1 MKVEYT
7 WLHIKDGESGKKLV
21 VNLKWLLAWR
31 MITGLNIS
39 DRYVD
44 REIELSNGNLKWVD
58 KDFECVGIRASIV
71 FKFNDIHYIVYNDK
85 FNIKADLVLLD
96 RDEIFENKHV
106 IKIETDYDEKVQ
118 KLNKRLSLLGS
129 DNAYKITNGTNII
142 NIDQHSKINN
152 YDDLVNNTLF
162 MYEDDIRLNKDL
174 YLCVD
179 DCDFVNLGGIQFDDI
194 DLYSNKEKYLQYL
207 NGYMTEHD
215 DNFFNIDGN
224 ISMEEAHQVALVGER
239 YKIRAKRIRY
249 CFIKLAEVP
258 DYIDLSYL
266 DSIDSF
272 TITDED
278 GLMAF
283 EVQKVIDFKDKFIIF
298 KNMQALQFYV
308 FRSKLTIRS
317 SNIETY
323 NILDKMMDRM
333 TSSRKQNVKLEF
345 TGKGNG
351 NKQNEHK

>member
-31 MITGLNIS
+31 LTTGLNIS

-96 RDEIFENKHV
+96 RDEIFENEHV

-152 YDDLVNNTLF
+152 YDDLVNNTIF
-162 MYEDDIRLNKDL
+162 MYEDGINIQKDL
-174 YLCVD
+174 YLDVS
-179 DCDFVNLGGIQFDDI
+179 DCDFIDFGGVQYEDI
-194 DLYSNKEKYLQYL
+194 ELCSNKEKYVQYI
-207 NGYMTEHD
+207 NGYSTM
-215 DNFFNIDGN
+215 FGN
-224 ISMEEAHQVALVGER
+224 GGMLIEKTIHAEEVSQLCLCRNGMG
-239 YKIRAKRIRY
+239 ILDAKRVRKCYID
-249 CFIKLAEVP
+249 LAAYD
-258 DYIDLSYL
+258 DYIDLS
-266 DSIDSF
+266 
-272 TITDED
+272 
-278 GLMAF
+278 G
-283 EVQKVIDFKDKFIIF
+283 IDFIDTLQISDENCDYDAYSEKQIDFGDKFIIF
-298 KNMQALQFYV
+298 SGANPLELDLYNEAN
-308 FRSKLTIRS
+308 IRITS
-317 SNIETY
+317 SNKKTY
-323 NILDKMMDRM
+323 DTIKKIVNRVEK
-333 TSSRKQNVKLEF
+333 SRKRHLTLEF
-345 TGKGNG
+345 TGK
-351 NKQNEHK
+351 Q

>member
-58 KDFECVGIRASIV
+58 KDFECVGIRARIV

-96 RDEIFENKHV
+96 RDDIFENEHV

-162 MYEDDIRLNKDL
+162 MYEDGINIQKDL
-174 YLCVD
+174 YLDVS
-179 DCDFVNLGGIQFDDI
+179 DCDFVDFGGVQYEDI
-194 DLYSNKEKYLQYL
+194 ELCSNKEKYVQYI
-207 NGYMTEHD
+207 NGYSTM
-215 DNFFNIDGN
+215 FGN
-224 ISMEEAHQVALVGER
+224 GGMLIEKTIHAEEASQLCLCRNGMG
-239 YKIRAKRIRY
+239 ILDAKRVRKCYID
-249 CFIKLAEVP
+249 LAAYD
-258 DYIDLSYL
+258 DYIDLS
-266 DSIDSF
+266 
-272 TITDED
+272 
-278 GLMAF
+278 G
-283 EVQKVIDFKDKFIIF
+283 IDFIDTLQISDENCDYDAYSEKQIDFGDKFIIF
-298 KNMQALQFYV
+298 SGANPLELDLYNEAN
-308 FRSKLTIRS
+308 IRITS
-317 SNIETY
+317 SNKKTY
-323 NILDKMMDRM
+323 DTIKKIVNRVEK
-333 TSSRKQNVKLEF
+333 SRKRHLTLEF
-345 TGKGNG
+345 TGK
-351 NKQNEHK
+351 Q

>member
-31 MITGLNIS
+31 LVTGLNIS

-96 RDEIFENKHV
+96 RDEIFENEHV

-162 MYEDDIRLNKDL
+162 MYEDGINIQKDL
-174 YLCVD
+174 YLDVS
-179 DCDFVNLGGIQFDDI
+179 DCDFVDFGGVQYEDI
-194 DLYSNKEKYLQYL
+194 ELCSNKEKYVQYI
-207 NGYMTEHD
+207 NGYSTM
-215 DNFFNIDGN
+215 FGN
-224 ISMEEAHQVALVGER
+224 GGMLIEKTIHAEEASQLCLCRNGMG
-239 YKIRAKRIRY
+239 ILDAKRVRKCYID
-249 CFIKLAEVP
+249 LAAYD
-258 DYIDLSYL
+258 DYIDLS
-266 DSIDSF
+266 
-272 TITDED
+272 
-278 GLMAF
+278 G
-283 EVQKVIDFKDKFIIF
+283 IDFIDTLQISDENCDYDAYSEKQIDFGDKFI
-298 KNMQALQFYV
+298 V
-308 FRSKLTIRS
+308 FSGANPLELDLYNEANIRITS
-317 SNIETY
+317 SNKKTY
-323 NILDKMMDRM
+323 DTIKKIVNRVEK
-333 TSSRKQNVKLEF
+333 SRKRHLTLEF
-345 TGKGNG
+345 TGK
-351 NKQNEHK
+351 Q

>member
-31 MITGLNIS
+31 MTTGLNIS

-96 RDEIFENKHV
+96 RDEIFENEHV

-162 MYEDDIRLNKDL
+162 MYEDGINIQKDL
-174 YLCVD
+174 YLDVS
-179 DCDFVNLGGIQFDDI
+179 DCDFVDFGGVQYEDI
-194 DLYSNKEKYLQYL
+194 ELCSNKEKYVQYI
-207 NGYMTEHD
+207 NGYSTM
-215 DNFFNIDGN
+215 FGN
-224 ISMEEAHQVALVGER
+224 GGMLIEKTIHAEEASQLCLCRNGMG
-239 YKIRAKRIRY
+239 ILDAKRVRKCYID
-249 CFIKLAEVP
+249 LAAYD
-258 DYIDLSYL
+258 DYIDLS
-266 DSIDSF
+266 
-272 TITDED
+272 
-278 GLMAF
+278 G
-283 EVQKVIDFKDKFIIF
+283 IDFIDTLQISDENCDYDAYSEKQIDFGDKFIIF
-298 KNMQALQFYV
+298 SGANPLELDLYNEAN
-308 FRSKLTIRS
+308 IRITS
-317 SNIETY
+317 SNKKTY
-323 NILDKMMDRM
+323 DTIKKIVNRVEK
-333 TSSRKQNVKLEF
+333 SRKRHLTLEF
-345 TGKGNG
+345 TGK
-351 NKQNEHK
+351 Q

>member
-58 KDFECVGIRASIV
+58 KDFECVGIRARIV

-96 RDEIFENKHV
+96 RDDIFENEHV

-142 NIDQHSKINN
+142 NVDEHSKIQN
-152 YDDLVNNTLF
+152 YDDIVNNTLF
-162 MYEDDIRLNKDL
+162 MYEDGINIQKDL
-174 YLCVD
+174 YLDVS
-179 DCDFVNLGGIQFDDI
+179 DCDFVDFGGVQYEDI
-194 DLYSNKEKYLQYL
+194 ELCSNKEKYVQYI
-207 NGYMTEHD
+207 NGYSTM
-215 DNFFNIDGN
+215 FGN
-224 ISMEEAHQVALVGER
+224 GGMLIEKTIHAEEASQLCLCRNG
-239 YKIRAKRIRY
+239 IGILDAKRVRKCYID
-249 CFIKLAEVP
+249 LAAYD
-258 DYIDLSYL
+258 DYIDLS
-266 DSIDSF
+266 
-272 TITDED
+272 
-278 GLMAF
+278 G
-283 EVQKVIDFKDKFIIF
+283 IDFIDTLQISDENCDYDAYSEKQIDFGDKFIIF
-298 KNMQALQFYV
+298 SGANPLELDLYNEAN
-308 FRSKLTIRS
+308 IRITS
-317 SNIETY
+317 SNKKTY
-323 NILDKMMDRM
+323 DTIKKIVNRVEK
-333 TSSRKQNVKLEF
+333 SRKRHLTLEF
-345 TGKGNG
+345 TGK
-351 NKQNEHK
+351 Q